1 MPVPDPVPV
10 VTGAGG
16 VSGAFND
23 ATLVALFGSMPSG
36 VAYLRMEVDAD
47 AEVDFT
53 LLHVNPAFYTL
64 IGMPLEVGS
73 RWSAWPGT
81 GALHDHSLRRLLA
94 RVVQENSPQ
103 TFEKFLPTLNKWFS
117 ACAYSPN
124 PGHLMLVFS
133 DISNSRNAQDSLR
146 ISEQQQRA
154 LIEASPVPFALYDT
168 SGNIVYLNAAF
179 VNTYGYTLADIPHLD
194 QWWLKAYPDP
204 DYREW
209 AKSTWQNRRQQSLRD
224 GTSFERFEV
233 NVHCKDGRQRIVL
246 AGMAHL
252 GSALGDAHLVV
263 LYDITFHRN
272 ARQAV
277 ADAQAYAELILES
290 MGEGLCQLD
299 EEGRITFMSPA
310 GAHLLGYQP
319 EEMIG
324 RNAQALFH
332 HSAPDGRPY
341 PAESCAS
348 WFALRDG
355 VHCARDTEVYW
366 RKDGSSFPV
375 HYVSSPMVV
384 GGIQHGA
391 VVTFRDIS
399 EETRVR
405 RALQDNE
412 TKLHQVNETLESRV
426 QERTQA
432 LAAALETAEMAK
444 RSRGQF
450 LANMSH
456 EIRTPMNSVMGMV
469 YLALKTDPN
478 PVQRDYLEKIQ
489 KSGAHLLSI
498 INDIL
503 DFSKIDAGKLELES
517 GIFDLEQVLQHIV
530 NVAGDKTSEKGLGL
544 RLEVGPDVPKLLRGD
559 ALRVGQIL
567 INFLNNAIKFTAQ
580 GGVVI
585 RVHLLPLAQPL
596 DAGTP
601 DLCQLSFEVEDTGI
615 GIDESQ
621 CARLFESFEQG
632 DPSTTRK
639 YGGTGLGLAISRQLA
654 ILMGGEIGVSSRLG
668 VGSTFWFIAHFHQAH
683 DARQLVRPPTSVQD
697 AIASL
702 RGKHVLVADDNEFNL
717 DVARG
722 LLQDIGVRV
731 ATAENGSLAV
741 DAIRSTAF
749 DCVLMDMQ
757 MPVMDGL
764 LATRTIRGDPAIAH
778 MVVIAMTANAGQEDL
793 NRCLQAGMDEVLTKP
808 IDPDL
813 LFMTLAKWLHEPYQH
828 SEAPKMQS
836 TTTTPTM
843 PKTPTD
849 PTVKPE
855 HADVSALP
863 VWDASALTRIVGD
876 NPAAHVRL
884 LDKYLLTA
892 KETVASIRS
901 SADGGQWIAVADQ
914 AHKLKSS
921 SRSVGAMQLGALCE
935 SLEHAGRGNK
945 ADLCEALVQSVTQ
958 HYAQVQAR
966 IAEQRMAT

>member
-1 MPVPDPVPV
+1 MKVQTPAPAPAPDPQGA
-10 VTGAGG
+10 TGAF
-16 VSGAFND
+16 SD
-23 ATLVALFGSMPSG
+23 ATLSALFGSMPNG
-36 VAYLRMEVDAD
+36 VAYLRMELDGD

-64 IGMPLEVGS
+64 IGLQLEVGS
-73 RWSAWPGT
+73 RWSTWPGANASNDY
-81 GALHDHSLRRLLA
+81 GLRRLLA

-103 TFEKFLPTLNKWFS
+103 TFEQFLPTLNKWFS

-133 DISNSRNAQDSLR
+133 DISSAHDAEEALR
-146 ISEQQQRA
+146 KSEQRQRA
-154 LIEASPVPFALYDT
+154 LIEASPVPFALNDA
-168 SGNIVYLNAAF
+168 SSNILYLNAAF
-179 VNTYGYTLADIPHLD
+179 VKTYGYTQADILHVD
-194 QWWLKAYPDP
+194 QWWTKAYPDP
-204 DYREW
+204 EYREKV
-209 AKSTWQNRRQQSLRD
+209 KSTWLSQLQKSLRD
-224 GTSFERFEV
+224 GTPFERFEV
-233 NVHCKDGRQRIVL
+233 IVRCKDGRQRTVL
-246 AGMAHL
+246 AGMTFL
-252 GSALGDAHLVV
+252 GSALDDAHLVV
-263 LYDITFHRN
+263 LYDITFNRN

-290 MGEGLCQLD
+290 MGEGLCQVD
-299 EEGRITFMSPA
+299 EEGLLTFISPA
-310 GAHLLGYQP
+310 GARLLGYRS

-324 RNAQALFH
+324 KSAHALFH
-332 HSAPDGRPY
+332 HSDSDGNPY
-341 PAESCAS
+341 PAESSVAMV
-348 WFALRDG
+348 ALREG
-355 VHCARDTEVYW
+355 VPCGRDTEVFW

-384 GGIQHGA
+384 GGIQRGA

-399 EETRVR
+399 EETRIR

-426 QERTQA
+426 QERTQE
-432 LAAALETAEMAK
+432 LAAALDAAETAK

-489 KSGAHLLSI
+489 KSGVHLLSI

-503 DFSKIDAGKLELES
+503 DFSKIDAGKLQLES
-517 GIFDLEQVLQHIV
+517 GIFDLEQVLQHMV
-530 NVAGDKTSEKGLGL
+530 SVAGDKASEKGLTL
-544 RLEVGPDVPKLLRGD
+544 QLEIGALVPKLLSGD
-559 ALRVGQIL
+559 ALRLGQIL

-585 RVHLLPLAQPL
+585 RVQLRPSTLN
-596 DAGTP
+596 AGTP
-601 DLCQLSFEVEDTGI
+601 DICQLCFEVKDTGI

-632 DPSTTRK
+632 DPSITRK

-654 ILMGGEIGVSSRLG
+654 TLMGGEIGVSSRLG
-668 VGSTFWFIAHFHQAH
+668 TGSTFWFVAHFHQAH
-683 DARQLVRPPTSVQD
+683 DARQLVRPPASVQD

-702 RGKHVLVADDNEFNL
+702 RNKHVLVVDDNEFNL

-731 ATAENGSLAV
+731 ATAENGAQAV
-741 DAIRSTAF
+741 EAVRSTTF

-764 LATRTIRGDPAIAH
+764 LATRSIRSDPAMSH
-778 MVVIAMTANAGQEDL
+778 VVVIAMTANAGQEDL
-793 NRCLQAGMDEVLTKP
+793 NRCLQSGMNDVLTKP

-813 LFMTLAKWLHEPYQH
+813 LFLTLAKWLHQPYPH
-828 SEAPKMQS
+828 SAPPAWQPAA
-836 TTTTPTM
+836 TAP
-843 PKTPTD
+843 
-849 PTVKPE
+849 VAKPE
-855 HADVSALP
+855 QPDVSALAI
-863 VWDASALTRIVGD
+863 WDANALTRIVGD

-892 KETVASIRS
+892 KEILATISNC
-901 SADGGQWIAVADQ
+901 ADSRQWSDAADQ

-935 SLEHAGRGNK
+935 SLEHAGRSNNP
-945 ADLCEALVQSVTQ
+945 DLCMVLVQSVAQ
-958 HYAQVQAR
+958 AYAQVQDR
-966 IAEQRMAT
+966 IAEQRTAS

>member
-1 MPVPDPVPV
+1 
-10 VTGAGG
+10 
-16 VSGAFND
+16 
-23 ATLVALFGSMPSG
+23 
-36 VAYLRMEVDAD
+36 MEVDGDSA
-47 AEVDFT
+47 VDFT

-64 IGMPLEVGS
+64 IGLPLELGS
-73 RWSAWPGT
+73 RWSSWPGT
-81 GALHDHSLRRLLA
+81 GELHDHSLRRLLA
-94 RVVQENSPQ
+94 RVVQDNSPQ
-103 TFEKFLPTLNKWFS
+103 TFEQYLPTLNKWFT

-133 DISNSRNAQDSLR
+133 DISSAHDAEDALR
-146 ISEQQQRA
+146 KREQQQRA
-154 LIEASPVPFALYDT
+154 LIEASPVPFALYDA

-179 VNTYGYTLADIPHLD
+179 VKTYGYTQADIPHLD
-194 QWWLKAYPDP
+194 QWWPKAYPDP
-204 DYREW
+204 EYRE
-209 AKSTWQNRRQQSLRD
+209 KVRSTWQSQRQKSLRD
-224 GTSFERFEV
+224 GTPFERFEV
-233 NVHCKDGRQRIVL
+233 IVQCKNGRKRTVL
-246 AGMAHL
+246 AGMAIL
-252 GSALGDAHLVV
+252 GSAFDDAHLVV
-263 LYDITFHRN
+263 LYDITFNRN

-290 MGEGLCQLD
+290 MGEGLCQVD
-299 EEGRITFMSPA
+299 EEGLLTFISPA
-310 GAHLLGYQP
+310 GARLLGYQP

-324 RNAQALFH
+324 KNAQTLFKH
-332 HSAPDGRPY
+332 GAPG
-341 PAESCAS
+341 S
-348 WFALRDG
+348 
-355 VHCARDTEVYW
+355 EVFW

-384 GGIQHGA
+384 GGIQHGT

-399 EETRVR
+399 EETRIR
-405 RALQDNE
+405 HALQDNE

-426 QERTQA
+426 QERTRE

-478 PVQRDYLEKIQ
+478 PAQRDYLEKIQ

-517 GIFDLEQVLQHIV
+517 GIFDLEQVLQHMV
-530 NVAGDKTSEKGLGL
+530 SVAGDKASEKGLTL
-544 RLEVGPDVPKLLRGD
+544 RLEIGARVPKLLSGD
-559 ALRVGQIL
+559 ALRLGQIL

-580 GGVVI
+580 GGVVV
-585 RVHLLPLAQPL
+585 RVHLLPLPEN
-596 DAGTP
+596 AGTT
-601 DLCQLSFEVEDTGI
+601 DLCQLCFEVEDTGI
-615 GIDESQ
+615 GIEESQ

-632 DPSTTRK
+632 DPSITRK

-654 ILMGGEIGVSSRLG
+654 TLMGGEIGVSSRAG
-668 VGSTFWFIAHFHQAH
+668 TGSTFWFVAQFHQAN
-683 DARQLVRPPTSVQD
+683 DARLLARPQTSVQD
-697 AIASL
+697 AIAFL
-702 RGKHVLVADDNEFNL
+702 RNKHVLVVDDNDFNL

-731 ATAENGSLAV
+731 ETAENGAQAV
-741 DAIRSTAF
+741 DAVRNTAF

-764 LATRTIRGDPAIAH
+764 VATRMIRSDPAMARV
-778 MVVIAMTANAGQEDL
+778 VVIAMTANAGQEDL
-793 NRCLQAGMDEVLTKP
+793 NRCLQVGMNEVLTKP

-813 LFMTLAKWLHEPYQH
+813 LFLTLAKWMRQPYPHVVPQTGQT
-828 SEAPKMQS
+828 AA
-836 TTTTPTM
+836 TTPVAK
-843 PKTPTD
+843 PKQP
-849 PTVKPE
+849 
-855 HADVSALP
+855 DVSALA
-863 VWDASALTRIVGD
+863 VWDANALKRVVGD

-892 KETVASIRS
+892 KEILAAIR
-901 SADGGQWIAVADQ
+901 GGAESRRWSDVADQ

-921 SRSVGAMQLGALCE
+921 SRSVGALQLGALCE
-935 SLEHAGRGNK
+935 SLERAGRSNN
-945 ADLCEALVQSVTQ
+945 ADLCMVLVQSV
-958 HYAQVQAR
+958 AQSYEQVVAR
-966 IAEQRMAT
+966 IAEQRAVT